1 MMLARLTSSRGQLVA
16 LLLLLLPVCIVVL
29 VVLVAL
35 ADVAVVV
42 VTKARLQV
50 AADRAVLEAGKE
62 LSKHM
67 NRLAGLNRD
76 IHREFIAQES
86 EFTASQQQNESGGK
100 TKIRHRQIVINQ
112 LRGKMR
118 NEIVAGYTEACRAAL
133 DLAMASDAV
142 PWAEMLPLYGG
153 TRVVDG
159 AAGRDCV
166 ADAPL
171 FSFYG
176 DQVRDDQW
184 TDLEFTYPSGGADW
198 EDPAEVD
205 DSADDLLRY
214 RTKAAGPDQQVAFAL
229 RLRAPAPRGL
239 FRELFTEQ
247 LEMDDTWIAASAAA
261 QPIGGSIEDAAF
273 LDTDDQATMET
284 QADENGLFY
293 DTTLVPLDRL
303 QQRELGYQ
311 GLRYFDATQGWVE
324 DDAVYLQ

>member
-1 MMLARLTSSRGQLVA
+1 MMITRLTSSRGQLVA

-29 VVLVAL
+29 VAL
-35 ADVAVVV
+35 ADVARVVLR
-42 VTKARLQV
+42 KARLQV
-50 AADRAVLEAGKE
+50 AADQALLAAGEE
-62 LSKHM
+62 LTKHL
-67 NRLAGLNRD
+67 NQLARENWH
-76 IHREFIAQES
+76 IHREFVAQER
-86 EFTASQQQNESGGK
+86 EFTGSQQQNESGGE
-100 TKIRHRQIVINQ
+100 TKIRHRQIVIDKFRND
-112 LRGKMR
+112 MR
-118 NEIVAGYTEACRAAL
+118 DLLDTGYTAACQAAL
-133 DLAMASDAV
+133 KVANAKV

-166 ADAPL
+166 ADASL

-184 TDLEFTYPSGGADW
+184 TDLEFTFPEGGADW
-198 EDPAEVD
+198 EDPADVD

-229 RLRAPAPRGL
+229 RLRALPPRGL

-247 LEMDDTWIAASAAA
+247 MELDDTWIAASAAA

-273 LDTDDQATMET
+273 LDTDDSATMET

-311 GLRYFDATQGWVE
+311 GLRYFDATEGWVE